1 MHNFRFPILLQI
13 LIFVIIIKRQ
23 VMNNIKILELE
34 KDIEEINR
42 LLNKETFNRT
52 EAISIIEKHKIK
64 DAKQLIM
71 EEREILKKTI

>member
-1 MHNFRFPILLQI
+1 
-13 LIFVIIIKRQ
+13 
-23 VMNNIKILELE
+23 MNNIKILELE